1 MNCQKK
7 VIVIGSIGVGVVT
20 KIGDEIYAFST
31 IKMYRYFSFV
41 SSTVPKK
48 VELLKISKVM

>member
-1 MNCQKK
+1 MNSQKQ
-7 VIVIGSIGVGVVT
+7 VIVIGSIGVGVVA

-48 VELLKISKVM
+48 VELLKISKVV

>member
-48 VELLKISKVM
+48 VELLKISKVV

>member
-1 MNCQKK
+1 MNSQKK
-7 VIVIGSIGVGVVT
+7 VIVIGSIGVGVVAN
-20 KIGDEIYAFST
+20 EIYAFST

-48 VELLKISKVM
+48 VELLKISKVV